1 MGDLVAASL
10 PASGLLADTG
20 SSVAQ
25 FVGTFIFVYILL
37 LFAYILTSWIRLPY
51 RPWLN
56 RAQRFLYD
64 VCDPYLRIFRR
75 FIPPF
80 GPLDLSP
87 MIGVITLIVIERLLT
102 ALIEA
107 VL

>member
-1 MGDLVAASL
+1 MGDT
-10 PASGLLADTG
+10 LAN
-20 SSVAQ
+20 
-25 FVGTFIFVYILL
+25 FVYVFLWVYLLL

-56 RAQRFLYD
+56 RVQRFLYD

-75 FIPPF
+75 FIPPV

-87 MIGVITLIVIERLLT
+87 MVAIFVLLIIQNVLVSLLHRL
-102 ALIEA
+102 
-107 VL
+107 

>member
-1 MGDLVAASL
+1 MGDT
-10 PASGLLADTG
+10 LAN
-20 SSVAQ
+20 
-25 FVGTFIFVYILL
+25 FVYVFLWVYLLL

-56 RAQRFLYD
+56 RVQRFLYD

-75 FIPPF
+75 FLPPL

-87 MIGVITLIVIERLLT
+87 MVAIFVLLIVQRVLVSLLEG
-102 ALIEA
+102 L
-107 VL
+107 